1 MRQIKLKTML
11 SANYANCDQ
20 TDQSDQ
26 TYLGNQNE
34 WVDQTDLGVLTD
46 RRIEY
51 EMGGARTVKHAKL
64 TISRHKII
72 SARDA
77 SENGSKILAKIQR
90 FAKSGSLW

>member
-64 TISRHKII
+64 PIS
-72 SARDA
+72 SFD
-77 SENGSKILAKIQR
+77 
-90 FAKSGSLW
+90 

>member
-26 TYLGNQNE
+26 TDPGNQNE

-64 TISRHKII
+64 PIS
-72 SARDA
+72 SFD
-77 SENGSKILAKIQR
+77 Q
-90 FAKSGSLW
+90 